1 MVKSYNINYSFG
13 GSSNVS
19 NLETAQNI
27 LNQAQVELEQKEK
40 EFQEAQISLE
50 NAKKKVTLA
59 EISLA
64 AVVVAAVP
72 VVPAP
77 AVVPAQGET
86 KDGETTDEIAPV
98 KETFLLAA
106 QSLFEEAENKGNL
119 VNIGDLEVFVEL
131 PKRIVKELNG
141 KKKKLEYDHIIDNN
155 TLNFNLSGTNVGLH
169 IPKDYP
175 FRPPKII
182 INKVVYTFNRSG
194 KNGWGPSR
202 HLQWLLNVL
211 LTENFRDNFKLSRKL
226 INVQYLDYL
235 IGKRELTNIYPDVNG
250 LIVGIGTNIFQIKY
264 KDQLL
269 FRRFK
274 DEYFINKKYILYE
287 DHIYDVMTINKG
299 NILTGGELIQKIKS
313 SVSKLNPP
321 NKIVATPGSSKYPT
335 LLFSLLEL
343 SELELRKL
351 MQNVYGNMKVSVYF
365 PKLTSQHLVPIFYIP
380 DKLTMFSQKLK
391 EKGLFP
397 DIDDLNNYILEQLT
411 SIIKEDPMKSIM
423 HVLFGDLTGD
433 SDGPKMSMEKIDE
446 TVKNAF
452 NEYVLENQ

>member
-1 MVKSYNINYSFG
+1 M
-13 GSSNVS
+13 
-19 NLETAQNI
+19 
-27 LNQAQVELEQKEK
+27 
-40 EFQEAQISLE
+40 
-50 NAKKKVTLA
+50 
-59 EISLA
+59 
-64 AVVVAAVP
+64 
-72 VVPAP
+72 
-77 AVVPAQGET
+77 
-86 KDGETTDEIAPV
+86 
-98 KETFLLAA
+98 
-106 QSLFEEAENKGNL
+106 
-119 VNIGDLEVFVEL
+119 
-131 PKRIVKELNG
+131 
-141 KKKKLEYDHIIDNN
+141 
-155 TLNFNLSGTNVGLH
+155 
-169 IPKDYP
+169 
-175 FRPPKII
+175 
-182 INKVVYTFNRSG
+182 
-194 KNGWGPSR
+194 
-202 HLQWLLNVL
+202 

-226 INVQYLDYL
+226 INVQYFDYL
-235 IGKRELTNIYPDVNG
+235 IGKKRELTNIYPDVNG

-274 DEYFINKKYILYE
+274 DEYFINKKYILNE
-287 DHIYDVMTINKG
+287 DHMYDVMTINKG

-321 NKIVATPGSSKYPT
+321 NKIVATPGSSQYPT

-365 PKLTSQHLVPIFYIP
+365 PKLTSQHFVPIFYIP

-433 SDGPKMSMEKIDE
+433 SDRPKMSMEEIEKIDE